1 MSAIYQVWFEAA
13 NLSYK
18 WWLPIVPVPGMV
30 FRRNGA
36 RWTVTAVEFDLDMDL
51 FRTSVEVSDARA
63 QDSDAGRRGRKPG
76 SKVPAVPKHDEL
88 RELDEKE
95 GE

>member
-18 WWLPIVPVPGMV
+18 WWLPVVPMPGMV

-36 RWTVTAVEFDLDMDL
+36 RWTVTAVEFDLDLDL
-51 FRTSVEVSDARA
+51 FRTSVEVSDARS

-76 SKVPAVPKHDEL
+76 PAVPAVQKHNEL
-88 RELDEKE
+88 RKLDEKKSD
-95 GE
+95 